1 MIRQMFK
8 LIWNRKKRNLLM
20 ILGISISFFV
30 LFIVS
35 SIINYNITNYFKP
48 LGYEY
53 EDVWYLTLD
62 WKSSDSL
69 QIESTLAQIENALKT
84 YPEIEEFS
92 YCRSLLFTPMASNN
106 TFYHLGDHNSRIE
119 RMYAGD
125 QLPEVLDFEILE
137 GRWFDERDNV
147 EHDTPIVITQLLADE
162 FFLNE
167 NPIGKKLT
175 DGQGEKF
182 YKVIGLIGEFRN
194 GGELT
199 GSKRASFER
208 FSLNSEPGLK
218 RILSDKMLFRIL
230 MKMRSGSDSGVEE
243 KILMHTSAI
252 AKEWTIKSNRLED
265 ARSSARKQSLII
277 PVIIGVICA
286 FLLINVALGLF
297 GVIWYNTHRRKA
309 EIGLRRAMGAHRSLI
324 YIQIMGEALVLS
336 LFGIFIGGFFAI
348 QFPVL
353 KVIPFISDMVY
364 YMSFILSVAVI
375 LLLTVVCA
383 LYPSRL
389 ATHIQPALALH
400 EEG

>member
-1 MIRQMFK
+1 
-8 LIWNRKKRNLLM
+8 M

-30 LFIVS
+30 LFVVS
-35 SIINYNITNYFKP
+35 SIINYNFTNYFKP

-62 WKSSDSL
+62 WKSADSL
-69 QIESTLAQIENALKT
+69 QIESTLAQIENALKA
-84 YPEIEEFS
+84 YPDIEEFS
-92 YCRSLLFTPMASNN
+92 YCRSLLFTPMASNR
-106 TFYHLGDHNSRIE
+106 TTYRLDDHNTVVE

-125 QLPEVLDFEILE
+125 QLPDVLDFEVLQ

-147 EHDTPIVITQLLADE
+147 EHHTPIVITQLLADE

-167 NPIGKKLT
+167 NPVGQKLT
-175 DGQGEKF
+175 DDEGEDF
-182 YKVIGLIGEFRN
+182 YEVIGVVGEFRN

-208 FSLNSEPGLK
+208 FSINSEAGLK
-218 RILSDKMLFRIL
+218 RISSDKMLFRIL
-230 MKMRSGSDSGVEE
+230 MKMRPGSDSGVEE
-243 KILMHTSAI
+243 NILVNTSAI

-265 ARSSARKQSLII
+265 ARISARKQSLII

-297 GVIWYNTHRRKA
+297 GVIWYNTNRRKA
-309 EIGLRRAMGAHRSLI
+309 EIGLRRAMGAHRNLI

-336 LFGIFIGGFFAI
+336 IFGIIIGSLFAI

-353 KVIPFISDMVY
+353 EVIPFISDAVY
-364 YMSFILSVAVI
+364 YLSYILSVSVI
-375 LLLTVVCA
+375 IVLTVVCA

-389 ATHIQPALALH
+389 ATNIQPALALH
-400 EEG
+400 EDG